1 MSDPADHAPTYAL
14 RDGDGWWYFLTP
26 QHRRLG
32 ISIRITDEFGNDLER
47 GHRQGWFYSPDPIA
61 KILVHRERRGDI
73 IRYRLRDEYRD
84 RPEITLPE
92 TLSPDG
98 YAGLALTDEDI
109 DDLDPRGMPALY
121 RAAYIG
127 ERDDPI
133 TEVETINLDGITVL
147 EGRPPDAIPEGATW
161 RANLP
166 VELRE
171 RPEYRHLFPGRLEGI
186 GQAIADRLSELDHV
200 KAYYQSGGLKV
211 FTTATGTTIDLVK
224 DGTVPR
230 PPRWIEGDN
239 LEQAATKWR
248 RRLDDYEQ
256 RVRQHGIPGDCWRC
270 GGTGRS
276 PNGGRDRRDALIG
289 EVAERFRKAAGRSR
303 AGRELARSFAE
314 IAVDLLAPG
323 PAFIIGEP
331 RPDFSEDRSG

>member
-1 MSDPADHAPTYAL
+1 MADPADHAPTYAL
-14 RDGDGWWYFLTP
+14 RDGDGWWYFLP
-26 QHRRLG
+26 AKLSGFLG
-32 ISIRITDEFGNDLER
+32 TSTRITDDLGNDLER
-47 GHRQGWFYSPDPIA
+47 GHRQGWYYSPDPIA
-61 KILVHRERRGDI
+61 KILLHRERRGDI

-92 TLSPDG
+92 TLSPDA

-133 TEVETINLDGITVL
+133 TEVETVNLDGVTVL
-147 EGRPPDAIPEGATW
+147 EGRPPDAIPHGATW

-186 GQAIADRLSELDHV
+186 GQAIADRLGELDHV

-211 FTTATGTTIDLVK
+211 YTTATGTTIDLVR
-224 DGTVPR
+224 DRTVPR

-239 LEQAATKWR
+239 LEQAATEWHRMLKR
-248 RRLDDYEQ
+248 YEQ
-256 RVRQHGIPGDCWRC
+256 RVREHGIPGDCWRC
-270 GGTGRS
+270 GGTGSLPARGVES
-276 PNGGRDRRDALIG
+276 RDRLVDELEQRLT
-289 EVAERFRKAAGRSR
+289 KAAGRSR
-303 AGRELARSFAE
+303 AAREHARTFAA
-314 IAVDLLAPG
+314 IAVDLLG
-323 PAFIIGEP
+323 PAE
-331 RPDFSEDRSG
+331 